1 MGQAPLAMS
10 RKACH
15 SSPLKK
21 SAPGSW
27 CLVSRTVGA
36 RPSEA
41 CLCTF
46 TLFDAVAGLVEVSGC
61 VGRVHLHRPRAPFGE
76 YVWPSDRSR
85 ANCAPYWPHP
95 QTGASP
101 TPVSQPGSW
110 RLHVQGPRTTHAGTG
125 GRQPTGGLP
134 PGSRGP
140 AVLGLRTR
148 HPPGRTRRLCQA
160 HRADTAGVAF
170 LLYLRRG
177 VVLVLLLCTRLKGL
191 CD

>member
-15 SSPLKK
+15 SSQLKK

-46 TLFDAVAGLVEVSGC
+46 TLFDAVAELVEVSGC
-61 VGRVHLHRPRAPFGE
+61 VGRVHLHRPRAPFGK

-85 ANCAPYWPHP
+85 ANCAPYRPHP

-110 RLHVQGPRTTHAGTG
+110 RLHALTPRSGLANNACRHRWPTTYWWPTARLTG
-125 GRQPTGGLP
+125 SCR
-134 PGSRGP
+134 PGSTNTPPRRAEHGVCVSPIGP
-140 AVLGLRTR
+140 TQPVSPSSCISGE
-148 HPPGRTRRLCQA
+148 GWCWFCYCA
-160 HRADTAGVAF
+160 HG
-170 LLYLRRG
+170 
-177 VVLVLLLCTRLKGL
+177 
-191 CD
+191 